1 MFTGLTPKFHATASY
16 LMCGLQIL
24 SVVKLSQFW
33 WYHPNLVVRIVSPQ
47 FWETLTCFKHI
58 CLPLVLQP
66 RGARHGTDGGS
77 QVQYLGKGPGG
88 FPLSQT
94 RPDSLK
100 MVGQAYPRTEIGTT
114 SGKNNEKLWELRISN
129 PVFLDELKE
138 KVHSRWRTIYQK
150 WIDYTQ
156 IFFGSYACYKGERE
170 ILQIYTS
177 FFCHKIYCSPT
188 EIPPDLNLWYLGLV
202 PGAPFE

>member
-24 SVVKLSQFW
+24 SLVKLSQFW
-33 WYHPNLVVRIVSPQ
+33 WYHPNLVVKIVSPQ

-58 CLPLVLQP
+58 CLPLVFQP

-129 PVFLDELKE
+129 PVVLDELKE
-138 KVHSRWRTIYQK
+138 KVHSRWHTYQK

-156 IFFGSYACYKGERE
+156 IFFWVLCM
-170 ILQIYTS
+170 LQGRAWNIANIY
-177 FFCHKIYCSPT
+177 
-188 EIPPDLNLWYLGLV
+188 LV
-202 PGAPFE
+202 FLL